1 MKDKSM
7 HLNEDQILL
16 SLVDENDLSGDI
28 KGHLLEC
35 PVCQEKKTA
44 LMSELEH
51 LGEMAKD
58 FTPLPQQKPVLVFRE
73 HLHFSFRLRVIGAG
87 FAVALIIAC
96 LLSLVLFTD
105 SSKQMTARLSTEMEA
120 DLYLMDDIL
129 EESALPEYYLDI
141 DVASH
146 SYFDDEFLEFVAPLE
161 EEFNSV

>member
-16 SLVDENDLSGDI
+16 SLADVNDLSEDI
-28 KGHLLEC
+28 KSHLLAC

-58 FTPLPQQKPVLVFRE
+58 FTPLPQQKPVVLFRE
-73 HLHFSFRLRVIGAG
+73 SRHFSFRLPVFAAG
-87 FAVALIIAC
+87 IAVVLVIAC

-105 SSKQMTARLSTEMEA
+105 SSKQMTARLSTEIEA
-120 DLYLMDDIL
+120 DLYLLDEIL
-129 EESALPEYYLDI
+129 EESSLPEYYLDI
-141 DVASH
+141 AVASY
-146 SYFDDEFLEFVAPLE
+146 SYFDDEFLEFVTPLE
-161 EEFNSV
+161 EQFNSV